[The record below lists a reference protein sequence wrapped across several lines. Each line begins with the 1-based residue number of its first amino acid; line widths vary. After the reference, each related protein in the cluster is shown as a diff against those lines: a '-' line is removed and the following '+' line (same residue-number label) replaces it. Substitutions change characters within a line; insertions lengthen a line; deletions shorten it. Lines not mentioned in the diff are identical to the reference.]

1 MVALSSLY
9 LCAVLTAATPDI
21 VLLEFYS
28 PSCGPCQS
36 MQGTIDRLKKDG
48 YPIQQINVETA
59 HEAARQFQIRH
70 VPTCVLLVGGK
81 EVSRLDGAQ
90 SRDAIESVFQQA
102 RAAQQAA
109 AQTAAQAA
117 SQAEEFVVRGQ
128 SPEARR
134 GLGLFNRLS
143 GNKQSDAG
151 APPMQITGGTAAPAS
166 AAPSTEFGRDDAF
179 SRRSASTTSD
189 VAPVE
194 NMPLGGVA
202 TPPANSLPTNA
213 FPSQAV
219 PTHSEPAQT
228 AEFKQYNSPSERALH
243 STVRLKIEDP
253 AGVSFGTGTIID
265 ELKDEYLI
273 VTCGHIFRDSK
284 GQGKI
289 NVDLHTSLA
298 SKPVP
303 GQLIS
308 FDLTRDIALVSI
320 RPGVTVPVAP
330 VASDPRKIVAGLPV
344 FSIGCDHGHEASV
357 RESRITAVNKYNG
370 SPNYTAS
377 GMPVQGRSG
386 GGLFTSDGTLIGI
399 CNAADQQG
407 DEGLYA
413 ALGTIHW
420 QLDQIGQTAI
430 YQKGAVADAIAAT
443 DSRDQ
448 VPAPAAADIAGM
460 SNLPTMAPPA
470 SSGAAMLA
478 GNNQEI
484 ILFVRDKNQPSARGE
499 AIVID
504 RPTPELLEVIGR
516 ASRGGATLSGS
527 QPQPTG
533 MRSLPEEP
541 PTIVRG
547 QNK

>member
-9 LCAVLTAATPDI
+9 LCALLTAATPDI

-48 YPIQQINVETA
+48 YPIQQINVEA
-59 HEAARQFQIRH
+59 APDVARQYQIRH
-70 VPTCVLLVGGK
+70 VPTCILLVSGK

-90 SRDAIESVFQQA
+90 SRDAIESIFQQA
-102 RAAQQAA
+102 KAAQQAS
-109 AQTAAQAA
+109 AQVAAQAA
-117 SQAEEFVVRGQ
+117 TQAEEFVVRGQ
-128 SPEARR
+128 SPEGRR
-134 GLGLFNRLS
+134 GLGLFNRL
-143 GNKQSDAG
+143 GGAKQADPG
-151 APPMQITGGTAAPAS
+151 APPMQISGGTAAPTS
-166 AAPSTEFGRDDAF
+166 MPPSSQPAAEFGRDDAF
-179 SRRSASTTSD
+179 SRRQSAATAMPETQMP
-189 VAPVE
+189 VAAAAPT
-194 NMPLGGVA
+194 NVA
-202 TPPANSLPTNA
+202 TNIPTNA
-213 FPSQAV
+213 LPVTA
-219 PTHSEPAQT
+219 PTANVNAGTVSD
-228 AEFKQYNSPSERALH
+228 RALL

-265 ELKDEYLI
+265 VLKDEALV

-289 NVDLHTSLA
+289 LVDLHNSLA
-298 SKPVP
+298 SQPVP

-320 RPGVTVPVAP
+320 RAGVAVPAAS
-330 VASDPRKIVAGLPV
+330 VASDPSKIKEGTRV

-386 GGLFTSDGTLIGI
+386 GGLFTPDGTLIGI
-399 CNAADQQG
+399 CNAADQQD

-430 YQKGAVADAIAAT
+430 YQKTIPTADAVAAT
-443 DSRDQ
+443 ASRDE
-448 VPAPAAADIAGM
+448 VPTQSLTDM
-460 SNLPTMAPPA
+460 
-470 SSGAAMLA
+470 AAMA
-478 GNNQEI
+478 AMPESASAPGNFHQALPGGNQEI
-484 ILFVRDKNQPSARGE
+484 IFIVRDKNQPQSRSE
-499 AIVID
+499 AIVIE
-504 RPTPELLEVIGR
+504 RPTPELMEALSR
-516 ASRGGATLSGS
+516 ASRGNTAISSS
-527 QPQPTG
+527 QPIPTT
-533 MRSLPEEP
+533 MRTLPEEP